1 MSEKMMIDFETF
13 CKNCLDY
20 IGEDRKCMRVWSPRT
35 YDECSKE
42 CPEWL
47 ALSKPTLADVCG
59 TRTLNSMTEEEIKE
73 LIELYAG
80 NYIEMEIVQRSESDI
95 YVEYEDHKQK
105 RTLHIYLGELSV
117 GGKEVKIFK
126 WFIKNGFNILG
137 DIE

>member
-1 MSEKMMIDFETF
+1 MCVFDVETKENRKGWKMSEKKLIDFETF

-59 TRTLNSMTEEEIKE
+59 TRTLDSMD
-73 LIELYAG
+73 
-80 NYIEMEIVQRSESDI
+80 R
-95 YVEYEDHKQK
+95 
-105 RTLHIYLGELSV
+105 
-117 GGKEVKIFK
+117 GG
-126 WFIKNGFNILG
+126 
-137 DIE
+137 D

>member
-13 CKNCLDY
+13 CKNCSDY

-47 ALSKPTLADVCG
+47 ALSRPTLADVCG
-59 TRTLNSMTEEEIKE
+59 TRTLDSMTEKEIKE
-73 LIELYAG
+73 LVELYAG
-80 NYIEMEIVQRSESDI
+80 SSIYIKLVLRDNDKSI
-95 YVEYEDHKQK
+95 YVEYVECAKR

-126 WFIKNGFNILG
+126 WFIKNGFNVLG
-137 DIE
+137 DI

>member
-1 MSEKMMIDFETF
+1 MIDFETF

-59 TRTLNSMTEEEIKE
+59 KRKLDSMTEEE
-73 LIELYAG
+73 
-80 NYIEMEIVQRSESDI
+80 V
-95 YVEYEDHKQK
+95 VEYRASFMENHRQDDTKKEVIEHIK
-105 RTLHIYLGELSV
+105 LHIDWDEVPLL
-117 GGKEVKIFK
+117 EVK
-126 WFIKNGFNILG
+126 WFLEKGFNVFG
-137 DIE
+137 EGK